1 MKQDIIQAEVANI
14 KRSRMMLTIFVLLFI
29 CVIFWTVVS
38 LINTQNETAI
48 SPDLSKSATTLTPT
62 INDSVLTQLEQ
73 EREFT
78 DEELASFVIYRFI
91 SAEVGDAEVLLPLGE
106 EPSSSPADTT
116 TTRPTPTPTPAPR
129 TQQSTTPATSA
140 PTATPSASTGA
151 GSTSAGNTLGV
162 TTQEELP
169 LAESKSEAESEALNN
184 SGEQTR

>member
-48 SPDLSKSATTLTPT
+48 SPDLSKSATALTPT

-106 EPSSSPADTT
+106 EPSSPADTT
-116 TTRPTPTPTPAPR
+116 TTRPTPAPTPT
-129 TQQSTTPATSA
+129 TQQRTTPATSA

-151 GSTSAGNTLGV
+151 GSTSPGNTLGV

-169 LAESKSEAESEALNN
+169 LAESESEAESEAQNN